1 MSTLRSWRFWI
12 GLAISVV
19 CLWLALR
26 NVPISQLGAAL
37 ARTQAAYIPL
47 AILCQ
52 LLSVAPR
59 AKRWQALLDEKGIF
73 QDAFWAHGIGFL
85 FTNVF
90 PLRMG
95 EPARALAL
103 SGRTGIPLVRV
114 AATVIVERILD
125 VASVLV
131 ALVLI
136 LPYMNVPPVVS
147 RAGSIFGVIVAVALV
162 GLWLVVRFRERA
174 AAVVAALLRRLRFL
188 PQERVLGWW
197 HEGVEGMSA
206 LTRPAVALRA
216 FLWSTVSWVLS
227 IAVYWLVLRSI
238 QPQTTV
244 VEPTFMVVALAL
256 AVSVPSSPG
265 FIGVYQY
272 IGQQALVLPF
282 AGKYDDSSALAITLI
297 VYLIYYLTTSLL
309 GVIGLWRFG
318 ESFARLGQRVM
329 RRQAGP
335 ASADLRR

>member
-12 GLAISVV
+12 GLAISLVS
-19 CLWLALR
+19 LWLALR
-26 NVPISQLGAAL
+26 NVPIRHLGAAL
-37 ARTQAAYIPL
+37 ARTQAAFLPL
-47 AILCQ
+47 AIVCQ
-52 LLSVAPR
+52 ILSVAPR
-59 AKRWQALLDEKGIF
+59 AKRWQALLDRKGIF
-73 QDAFWAHGIGFL
+73 QDAFWAHSIGFL

-103 SGRTGIPLVRV
+103 SSRTGIPLVRV
-114 AATVIVERILD
+114 AATVVVERILD

-131 ALVLI
+131 VLVLI
-136 LPYMNVPPVVS
+136 LPRMNVPPVVS
-147 RAGSIFGVIVAVALV
+147 QAGTIFGVIVALALI
-162 GLWLVVRFRERA
+162 GLWLVVRFRDLA
-174 AAVVAALLRRLRFL
+174 GGIVTAALQRMRFL

-197 HEGVEGMSA
+197 HEGVEGMAA

-216 FLWSTVSWVLS
+216 VLWSIVSWALS
-227 IAVYWLVLRSI
+227 IAIYWLVLRSI
-238 QPQTTV
+238 QPQVTV
-244 VEPTFMVVALAL
+244 IEPTFMVVALAL

-282 AGKYDDSSALAITLI
+282 AGKYDASSALAITLI
-297 VYLIYYLTTSLL
+297 VYLIYYLTTTLL

-329 RRQAGP
+329 RRPTG
-335 ASADLRR
+335 

>member
-1 MSTLRSWRFWI
+1 MNTLRSWRFWI
-12 GLAISVV
+12 GLAISLV

-26 NVPISQLGAAL
+26 NVPISHLGAAL
-37 ARTQAAYIPL
+37 ARTQPAFLPL
-47 AILCQ
+47 AIVCQ
-52 LLSVAPR
+52 ILSVAPR
-59 AKRWQALLDEKGIF
+59 AKRWQALLDKKGIF

-114 AATVIVERILD
+114 AATVVVERILD

-136 LPYMNVPPVVS
+136 LPYMNVPPLVS
-147 RAGSIFGVIVAVALV
+147 RAGTVFGVIVAVALV
-162 GLWLVVRFRERA
+162 GLWLIVRFREPA
-174 AAVVAALLRRLRFL
+174 SAVVTALLQRLRFL

-197 HEGVEGMSA
+197 HEGVEGMAA
-206 LTRPAVALRA
+206 LTRPAVALQA
-216 FLWSTVSWVLS
+216 VLWSIASWVLS

-238 QPQTTV
+238 QPQVSV

-282 AGKYDDSSALAITLI
+282 GGKYDDSSALAITLI
-297 VYLIYYLTTSLL
+297 VYLIYYLTTTLL

-318 ESFARLGQRVM
+318 ESFSRLGQRVM
-329 RRQAGP
+329 RRQAE
-335 ASADLRR
+335 